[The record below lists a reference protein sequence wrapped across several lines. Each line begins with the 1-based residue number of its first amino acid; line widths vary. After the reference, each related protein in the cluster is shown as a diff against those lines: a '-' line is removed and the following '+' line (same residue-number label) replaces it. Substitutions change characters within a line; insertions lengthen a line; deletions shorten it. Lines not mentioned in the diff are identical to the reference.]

1 MDVCLGDNYGFYL
14 RSTSGE
20 GANHEML
27 MLIERNKGATLYWDA
42 NSRFTTIERG
52 IQVENGSGNSEI
64 RVKGTG
70 GNRSDMMILQTGT
83 ADANLWLD
91 ASNGDLAGADY
102 ANIKH
107 ETSSLDLTFTNYAND
122 IKMYVRGGSIGAG
135 GLRQAFHAHENG
147 AVDLYH
153 NGNKKIETTS
163 IGLKITGGHGDGLQ
177 IENGGTNLSSQ
188 IKLKNTTVNK
198 EYTLGV
204 AGNTGNNGQNSSF
217 VFRDETANT
226 TRLEITSS
234 GNLIPGQGS
243 TYDLGATGRA
253 WNNLYVND
261 MHFSNEGSSNSV
273 DGTWGDWT
281 LQEGENDVFMI
292 NNRTGKKFAIT
303 MREVS

>member
-20 GANHEML
+20 GQNHEML
-27 MLIERNKGATLYWDA
+27 MLLERNKGASFYYDA
-42 NSRFTTIERG
+42 N
-52 IQVENGSGNSEI
+52 
-64 RVKGTG
+64 
-70 GNRSDMMILQTGT
+70 
-83 ADANLWLD
+83 
-91 ASNGDLAGADY
+91 
-102 ANIKH
+102 
-107 ETSSLDLTFTNYAND
+107 
-122 IKMYVRGGSIGAG
+122 
-135 GLRQAFHAHENG
+135 
-147 AVDLYH
+147 
-153 NGNKKIETTS
+153 KKLETTS
-163 IGLKITGGHGDGLQ
+163 VGCKITGGHGDGLQ

-188 IKLKNTTVNK
+188 IKLKNSTVNK

-281 LQEGENDVFMI
+281 LQEGENDIYMI

>member
-1 MDVCLGDNYGFYL
+1 MGAGEDFQLYHDGSNSRIHNTTGAIIIKNEAQDGDILIQANDGGTNQNILNFDVSESGLASFHGEINMRGTNRIRFYHNTGNGTFQSFIGQRFINNNFNLVIDNQQNNIFYQSD
-14 RSTSGE
+14 RHVFRDKSGE
-20 GANHEML
+20 GGEIFAEFIKDAGL
-27 MLIERNKGATLYWDA
+27 ELY
-42 NSRFTTIERG
+42 F
-52 IQVENGSGNSEI
+52 
-64 RVKGTG
+64 
-70 GNRSDMMILQTGT
+70 
-83 ADANLWLD
+83 
-91 ASNGDLAGADY
+91 
-102 ANIKH
+102 
-107 ETSSLDLTFTNYAND
+107 
-122 IKMYVRGGSIGAG
+122 
-135 GLRQAFHAHENG
+135 
-147 AVDLYH
+147 
-153 NGNKKIETTS
+153 NGNKKLETTN
-163 IGLKITGGHGDGLQ
+163 IGCKITGGHGDGLQ

-188 IKLKNTTVNK
+188 IKLKNSTVNK